1 MLDVVAVHR
10 IDAQT
15 YERTSIDA
23 QTYVAV
29 HRSMLPINLLEF
41 RAKLANFAA
50 YLSCLMPSKDRTSP
64 KYTLTAARFHESDSL
79 HRKTDVKSP
88 QPPASS
94 FVSTYMLSH
103 TLVTTLLLYTITAVW
118 QAFLYK
124 KSLNFIQFNDFANI
138 FLYTFTRMI
147 FSIITRLNNS

>member
-1 MLDVVAVHR
+1 MAHTAGCFASTL
-10 IDAQT
+10 IKT
-15 YERTSIDA
+15 RTS
-23 QTYVAV
+23 YCRV
-29 HRSMLPINLLEF
+29 

-79 HRKTDVKSP
+79 HRKTDVKSS

-103 TLVTTLLLYTITAVW
+103 TFSHNTVIIHYNSRFGKLFVEKIIKFYTNLMI
-118 QAFLYK
+118 LR
-124 KSLNFIQFNDFANI
+124 I

-147 FSIITRLNNS
+147 FGIITKLNNFVIKF